1 MSPVLS
7 LLEGGGRGVVSLHSI
22 ALTECLEMAI
32 KAHREGKVMC
42 PQEKHE
48 RVRTLYTWANV
59 AERTEKVCDTSI
71 LLGYY

>member
-1 MSPVLS
+1 
-7 LLEGGGRGVVSLHSI
+7 
-22 ALTECLEMAI
+22 MAI

-59 AERTEKVCDTSI
+59 AERTEKVCDTNI
-71 LLGYY
+71 LLGYC